1 MTILMVAPLQAEVD
15 PLVRAWECL
24 GLRAVSVG
32 IGRLPAVTFPDLHVW
47 RDCVGAG
54 RLRPS
59 LACGGLGKAQFA
71 LQTQHL
77 IERSHALDMVI
88 CAGAAGGLAEGI
100 SVGDIVVATS
110 TVEHDFQR
118 KFSGRPAPR
127 FDGCPEAIA
136 RLRQVQMPARGCC
149 VHYGIVA
156 SGDEDIITTD
166 RATALRE
173 ATGAIA
179 IAWEGAGGARASL
192 FNALP
197 FLELRGVTDTA
208 NHEAPADFHHN
219 LRGVMTNLAA
229 FIVSWRTQA

>member
-1 MTILMVAPLQAEVD
+1 MTILMVTPLQQEAD
-15 PLVRAWECL
+15 LLVHAWERL
-24 GLRAVSVG
+24 GLRAIRVA
-32 IGRLPAVTFPDLHVW
+32 IGRLPAVTFPDLHV
-47 RDCVGAG
+47 
-54 RLRPS
+54 S
-59 LACGGLGKAQFA
+59 LACGGHGKAQFA

-77 IERSHALDMVI
+77 IERSHDLDMVI
-88 CAGAAGGLAEGI
+88 CAGAAGGLAEGV

-110 TVEHDFQR
+110 TIEHDFHR
-118 KFSGRPAPR
+118 RFSGRPAPR
-127 FDGCPEAIA
+127 FDGSPEAIA
-136 RLRQVQMPARGCC
+136 SLRHVQMPAHGLC

-179 IAWEGAGGARASL
+179 VAWEGAGGARASL

-197 FLELRGVTDTA
+197 FVELRGVTDTA

-229 FIVSWRTQA
+229 FVVCWRKQT

>member
-1 MTILMVAPLQAEVD
+1 MTILMVAPLQKEVD
-15 PLVRAWECL
+15 LLVHAWECL
-24 GLRAVSVG
+24 GLRAVRVV
-32 IGRLPAVTFPDLHVW
+32 IGRLPAVTFPDLHV
-47 RDCVGAG
+47 
-54 RLRPS
+54 S
-59 LACGGLGKAQFA
+59 LACGGHGKAQFA

-88 CAGAAGGLAEGI
+88 CAGAAGGLAEGLA
-100 SVGDIVVATS
+100 VGDIIVATS
-110 TVEHDFQR
+110 TIEHDFHR

-127 FDGCPEAIA
+127 FDGSPEVIA
-136 RLRQVQMPARGCC
+136 CLRQIKMPTHRFC

-156 SGDEDIITTD
+156 SGDEDIVTAD

-179 IAWEGAGGARASL
+179 VAWEGAGGARVGL

-208 NHEAPADFHHN
+208 NHAAAADFHTN
-219 LRGVMTNLAA
+219 LRSVMTNLAT
-229 FIVSWRTQA
+229 FIVSWRKLT